1 MQPLVELTLLPPLA
15 SCVTLA
21 KNLTSLKESAPR
33 SHQKLLLSLLQPLWH
48 QLLQTRSLLPH
59 FLPLKFLFIPDAA

>member
-21 KNLTSLKESAPR
+21 KNVTSLKESAPG
-33 SHQKLLLSLLQPLWH
+33 SHQKLLLSLLQPLG
-48 QLLQTRSLLPH
+48 QLLPTRSLLPH
-59 FLPLKFLFIPDAA
+59 FLPLKFLFIPDPA